1 MTSSAER
8 GPAAAVVVAGGAGT
22 RMGGGTRKQYLLL
35 DGEPVLLRAIR
46 PFLAHPEIGAVVV
59 VLPPDDAA
67 APPDWLRALPVDVVP
82 GGAERGDSVWNG
94 LQAVPPSTDR
104 VLVHDG
110 ARPLVSGDVIT
121 RVLDAC
127 GNAGAIAAMP
137 VTDTIQEVDGEG
149 SIVGTPDRSRL
160 WRAQT
165 PQGFPR
171 AALVDAYRR
180 AREDGIA
187 FTDDAAVFA
196 RYAGAVRVVPG
207 ADENLKVTR
216 PADLAVAAA
225 LLRLDAG

>member
-1 MTSSAER
+1 MTSSAE
-8 GPAAAVVVAGGAGT
+8 GGGAAAVVVAGGAGT
-22 RMGGGTRKQYLLL
+22 RMGGDTRKQYLLL
-35 DGEPVLLRAIR
+35 EGEPVLLRAIR
-46 PFLAHPEIGAVVV
+46 PFLAHPGIGAVVV
-59 VLPPDDAA
+59 VLPPEDAA
-67 APPDWLRALPVDVVP
+67 APPHWLRALSVDIVP

-94 LQAVPPSTDR
+94 LQAVPTSADR

-110 ARPLVSGDVIT
+110 ARPLVSAEVIT

-127 GNAGAIAAMP
+127 GGAGAIAAMP
-137 VTDTIQEVDGEG
+137 VTDTIQEVDDERG
-149 SIVGTPDRSRL
+149 IVGTPDRSRL

-180 AREDGIA
+180 AREAGVA

-196 RYAGAVRVVPG
+196 RYAGPVRVVPG

-225 LLRLDAG
+225 LLRLHAG